1 MNTDAANAA
10 RRLHTDQLLAAVREA
25 LRRMRRDGT
34 RVTVRGVA
42 RLSGASRTFLYQ
54 NTDAHRLIA
63 DAIAA
68 TGEQRAAARSVQHNS
83 SQLATSWRERAL
95 NAEDQLRKTHREI
108 HTLRG
113 RIGELIGQLDDLT
126 ANRVEDDIQAVNSA
140 NTELKQQIR
149 QLNADRR
156 QLQDKLAA
164 ARSNHRFLDKHVAAL
179 EAQLLEQAPT
189 ATPRR

>member
-1 MNTDAANAA
+1 VNTDAANTA
-10 RRLHTDQLLAAVREA
+10 RRVHTDRLLDAVREA

-42 RLSGASRTFLYQ
+42 RLSGTSRTFLYQ
-54 NTDAHRLIA
+54 NNDARQLLA
-63 DAIAA
+63 DAVTSA
-68 TGEQRAAARSVQHNS
+68 GEQRAAVRAAQHTS
-83 SQLATSWRERAL
+83 SQAVASWRERAL

-113 RIGELIGQLDDLT
+113 RVGELMGQLDELT
-126 ANRVEDDIQAVNSA
+126 SSRVEDNIQTVNSA

-149 QLNADRR
+149 QLTADRR
-156 QLQDKLAA
+156 QLEDKLAA
-164 ARSNHRFLDKHVAAL
+164 ARSNNRFLDKRVAAL
-179 EAQLLEQAPT
+179 EAQLVEQTPI